1 MNNITQ
7 VNMIHQNSYHKFS
20 QETSKATGNVTSSN
34 SKDLNQLPYIK
45 LPFPPT
51 IRASDIAKKR
61 IRSKICSKSPN
72 AFFVYRK
79 AFVDQ
84 LSNFTGKNK
93 LKMTEVSRLV
103 SSRWKMESKQVK
115 LAYEEIAK
123 QVEQELNNIR
133 NKDLVYTD
141 DFDIGRRK
149 KKNNKRGRRSEFGF
163 DAFFMNLK
171 GNFNISTLD
180 FSVKPNNNDD
190 KNNSDNINSNCNS
203 NFNSPSLSSSSSQ
216 FESSINEHRE
226 EESVNYEENNS
237 SDELSIQE
245 ITNTFESNNNDNN
258 DNIQQL
264 QQNNYNLERLEE
276 FPNYHSPISDKL
288 ICDDSNLLTP
298 PNHGSELD
306 TLYDNYNDYNVQ
318 YQQNE
323 FHLYESFLKNNETP
337 NYPSYPIFED
347 RGLDFYLGYFDNL
360 S

>member
-1 MNNITQ
+1 
-7 VNMIHQNSYHKFS
+7 MIHQNNYHKFS
-20 QETSKATGNVTSSN
+20 QDTSKVAGNVNSSN
-34 SKDLNQLPYIK
+34 LNNLNQFTFIE

-103 SSRWKMESKQVK
+103 STRWKMETKQVK
-115 LAYEEIAK
+115 VAYEEIAK

-141 DFDIGRRK
+141 DFEIGRRK
-149 KKNNKRGRRSEFGF
+149 KKNNKRGRRSEFGL

-180 FSVKPNNNDD
+180 FSVKPTNNDD
-190 KNNSDNINSNCNS
+190 KNDNSDNINSNCNS

-216 FESSINEHRE
+216 FES
-226 EESVNYEENNS
+226 VNYEENNKS

-245 ITNTFESNNNDNN
+245 ITTSVENDCNDNN
-258 DNIQQL
+258 DENNQL
-264 QQNNYNLERLEE
+264 QQNNYNLEE
-276 FPNYHSPISDKL
+276 FQNYHSPISDGF
-288 ICDDSNLLTP
+288 IGDDSNLLTP
-298 PNHGSELD
+298 PNRGCELD
-306 TLYDNYNDYNVQ
+306 TLYNNYNDYTVQ

-323 FHLYESFLKNNETP
+323 FNLYEPFLKTNEMSPP
-337 NYPSYPIFED
+337 NYSLPVFED
-347 RGLDFYLGYFDNL
+347 HGLDYYLGCFDSL
-360 S
+360 P

>member
-149 KKNNKRGRRSEFGF
+149 KKNNKR
-163 DAFFMNLK
+163 
-171 GNFNISTLD
+171 
-180 FSVKPNNNDD
+180 
-190 KNNSDNINSNCNS
+190 
-203 NFNSPSLSSSSSQ
+203 
-216 FESSINEHRE
+216 
-226 EESVNYEENNS
+226 
-237 SDELSIQE
+237 
-245 ITNTFESNNNDNN
+245 
-258 DNIQQL
+258 
-264 QQNNYNLERLEE
+264 EE

-337 NYPSYPIFED
+337 NYPSYPIFDED
-347 RGLDFYLGYFDNL
+347 RGLDFYLGYYDNL